1 MNPTFHNRTTSHV
14 PSTSTPQISVS
25 RKRNLSASAIPV
37 RQPPNLRASTPS
49 TAPVREDE
57 DEDDEKD
64 DYGDLGV
71 NNGENRDEETKE
83 ERERLKYVPLK
94 PLTQNPP

>member
-1 MNPTFHNRTTSHV
+1 MNFNPHGRTTSAPQPT
-14 PSTSTPQISVS
+14 PSSTIPQ
-25 RKRNLSASAIPV
+25 KRNLSVSSLARPA
-37 RQPPNLRASTPS
+37 PNLRNSAPTTPQ
-49 TAPVREDE
+49 PPKEEE

-83 ERERLKYVPLK
+83 ERERLK
-94 PLTQNPP
+94 